1 MIRNDLMK
9 IRLRTS
15 FLYSFDSLKAGDK
28 EHYALC
34 KMNDT
39 LGPSPINTD
48 PFMDDIRKRLQKF
61 QPKKILFL

>member
-1 MIRNDLMK
+1 MILNDLTNIK

-15 FLYSFDSLKAGDK
+15 ILYSFDSLTAGDK

-39 LGPSPINTD
+39 FGPSPMNTD
-48 PFMDDIRKRLQKF
+48 PFMDDIRKRLQK
-61 QPKKILFL
+61 IATN